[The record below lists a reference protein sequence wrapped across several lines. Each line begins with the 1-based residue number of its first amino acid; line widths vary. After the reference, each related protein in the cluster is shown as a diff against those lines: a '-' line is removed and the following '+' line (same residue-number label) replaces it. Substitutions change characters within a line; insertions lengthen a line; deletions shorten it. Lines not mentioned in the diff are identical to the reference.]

1 MSETEKT
8 AQALAQLLQREEP
21 EVTAAAG
28 DLTGRHLVRAAVV
41 LRHRNRGRRRAVG
54 VGALALAGALFVGG
68 WLSSGFQGGGVDL
81 SAALSGATLVAP
93 PDSTARLELADGARV
108 ELRPD
113 SRLELGE
120 TSQAITA
127 RLASGTAGIVTSDE
141 TDRPWNIQ
149 AGRFNVTADP
159 GGKLAVAWSEGSG
172 SLLVDLYEGDAE
184 VRGPMDGEKVDLH
197 PGQRLR
203 VDEASGQLS
212 LTPLIEAE
220 LLVASAKPAPPVHD
234 RAAPA
239 AAVPSGPTATANVPA
254 TGTTVS
260 WSKLVSKGD
269 FDAVLAAAERRGVAA
284 CMSSCSLDDL
294 YALALAARYSGRSG
308 LASQGWTTLRSRFPG
323 SGRGSEG
330 AFFLARQA
338 QGAGR
343 HAEALRWYNAYLSEA
358 PGGRY
363 SADALGGKMMATARS
378 SGKAAAKPIARAYLE
393 LYPKGV
399 HADGARGILSSR

>member
-1 MSETEKT
+1 MNERDRT
-8 AQALAQLLQREEP
+8 AQALAQLLQSEEP

-41 LRHRNRGRRRAVG
+41 LRHRNRGRRRTLA
-54 VGALALAGALFVGG
+54 VGALTLAGALFVGG
-68 WLSSGFQGGGVDL
+68 WLSSDLRGGAVDL

-108 ELRPD
+108 ELSPD
-113 SRLELGE
+113 SRIQLGE
-120 TSQAITA
+120 TSDAITA

-141 TDRPWNIQ
+141 TNRRWDIQ
-149 AGRFNVTADP
+149 AGRFNVSADP

-172 SLLVDLYEGDAE
+172 SLLVDLYEGEAE
-184 VRGPMDGEKVDLH
+184 VRGPMEGDEVDLH

-203 VDEASGQLS
+203 VDAASGRLS
-212 LTPLIEAE
+212 LTPLIDAE
-220 LLVASAKPAPPVHD
+220 LVASVKPSLPVED
-234 RAAPA
+234 REAPA
-239 AAVPSGPTATANVPA
+239 AAVPSSPSPTTNVPA
-254 TGTTVS
+254 GGVSVS

-269 FDAVLAAAERRGVAA
+269 FDAVLAAAERRGVPA
-284 CMSSCSLDDL
+284 CLRSCSMDDL

-308 LASQGWTTLRSRFPG
+308 LASQGWNALRSRFPG
-323 SGRGSEG
+323 SGRGAEG

-363 SADALGGKMMATARS
+363 AADALGGKMMATARS

-399 HADGARGILSSR
+399 HADGARGILGGR

>member
-1 MSETEKT
+1 MNESEKT
-8 AQALAQLLQREEP
+8 AQALAHLLQREEG
-21 EVTAAAG
+21 EVTAVAG

-41 LRHRNRGRRRAVG
+41 LRHRNRGRRRALA
-54 VGALALAGALFVGG
+54 VGALTLAGALFVGG
-68 WLSSGFQGGGVDL
+68 WLSSDLRGGPVDL

-108 ELRPD
+108 ELSPD
-113 SRLELGE
+113 SRIQLGE
-120 TSQAITA
+120 TSEAITA
-127 RLASGTAGIVTSDE
+127 RLASGTAGIVTSDD
-141 TDRPWNIQ
+141 TDRPWDIQ
-149 AGRFNVTADP
+149 AGRFNVSADP
-159 GGKLAVAWSEGSG
+159 GGKLAVVWSEGSG
-172 SLLVDLYEGDAE
+172 SLLVDLYEGEAE
-184 VRGPMDGEKVDLH
+184 VRGPMEGDEVDLH

-220 LLVASAKPAPPVHD
+220 LLAKSAKPTPPVDD

-239 AAVPSGPTATANVPA
+239 AATPSSPSPTANGPA
-254 TGTTVS
+254 AGTSVS

-269 FDAVLAAAERRGVAA
+269 FDAVLTAAERRGVQA
-284 CMSSCSLDDL
+284 CLSSCSMDDL
-294 YALALAARYSGRSG
+294 YALALAARYSGRTG
-308 LASQGWTTLRSRFPG
+308 LASQGWRSLRTRFPG
-323 SGRGSEG
+323 SGRGAEG

-363 SADALGGKMMATARS
+363 AADALGGKMMATARS
-378 SGKAAAKPIARAYLE
+378 SGKAAAKSIARAYLE
-393 LYPKGV
+393 LHPKGV
-399 HADGARGILSSR
+399 HADGARGILGVR